1 MGEFHKHASPD
12 DEILICA
19 AVLDDMVV
27 LQFDLRRRLS
37 DYMQIQVILMEF
49 MSLHHKWQMR
59 KETCVI
65 GIIEPGLNVYT
76 SIVTIGSA
84 ETMP

>member
-12 DEILICA
+12 DEIIICA

-49 MSLHHKWQMR
+49 MSLHHK
-59 KETCVI
+59 
-65 GIIEPGLNVYT
+65 
-76 SIVTIGSA
+76 
-84 ETMP
+84 